1 MVMSSK
7 RAYRK
12 LWNAGLRQGRA
23 LRTLKAKKVDVKNAK
38 QAHDALMKEI
48 IRLAGEVE

>member
-7 RAYRK
+7 RAYKK

-23 LRTLKAKKVDVKNAK
+23 LRTLKARKVDVKDAK
-38 QAHDALMKEI
+38 KAHDALMKEI
-48 IRLAGEVE
+48 IKLASGVE